1 MDENMKDKIGGLY
14 FGVFGIV
21 VFLVGILE
29 IGLGVLNKTV
39 HFGPLIFSGYFM
51 LWRGAILFFAG
62 IFYLLSVKKFSDV
75 HQKAK
80 AMVASIMI
88 WIIAGTQIFSI
99 ILDSIIGD
107 GSRWFN
113 TWEGF
118 LSSYAPPYIP
128 SIILLPFTL
137 VVAYYVLSNKDTDEK
152 NEMIE

>member
-1 MDENMKDKIGGLY
+1 MYENVKDKIGGLY

-39 HFGPLIFSGYFM
+39 LFGPVIFSGYFM
-51 LWRGAILFFAG
+51 IWRGIILFFAG
-62 IFYLLSVKKFSDV
+62 MFYILSVKRFTDI

-80 AMVASIMI
+80 AVVASLMI
-88 WIIAGTQIFSI
+88 WIIAGTRIFSI
-99 ILDSIIGD
+99 ILESILGE

-128 SIILLPFTL
+128 SLLLLPFTL
-137 VVAYYVLSNKDTDEK
+137 VVIYYVLSNEENDEK
-152 NEMIE
+152 